1 MSLLKKTFMW
11 AFFLAAMYF
20 GGGMTQ
26 SENNF
31 MQGMGFMS
39 ILAALICL
47 YLVVKLIWG
56 PLTHYMKLAL
66 FVGILWYIAY
76 SIGLFDG
83 RTLSSFLSG
92 RSSGAEV
99 SGNVI
104 ASNNADELAALE
116 REMFKIPG
124 DEQASS
130 EDQPSGE
137 NNQPVNNGGLVGAV
151 KTFLFGN
158 QQNSQTKVNSFNP
171 MDYPSVKGYP
181 KVLSGSVLYLNGIK
195 IKLFGIDSPDRNQLC
210 SDKMK
215 QSYACGVQS
224 ALWLQEWLNEKEV
237 SCHILSKIESG
248 WATGSCFTDNN
259 QYDVAAVIVNEG
271 WAVAYTR
278 FTDIYVRYEQ
288 QAAAAHRGL
297 WSGSFYKP
305 WDWRKL
311 QQRKFKFKVKPG
323 KKKSSGKGFDFWG
336 LI

>member
-31 MQGMGFMS
+31 LQGMGFMS

-56 PLTHYMKLAL
+56 PLSHYMKIGL
-66 FVGILWYIAY
+66 FIGIIWYIAY

-83 RTLSSFLSG
+83 NTLSSFLSG
-92 RSSGAEV
+92 SPRVAESEDVV
-99 SGNVI
+99 SPED
-104 ASNNADELAALE
+104 AAKLTELE
-116 REMFKIPG
+116 NEMFKTDD
-124 DEQASS
+124 DEQP
-130 EDQPSGE
+130 EDD
-137 NNQPVNNGGLVGAV
+137 GGLVGRI
-151 KTFLFGN
+151 KTYLFGKKRAE
-158 QQNSQTKVNSFNP
+158 SAPVKAFNP
-171 MDYPSVKGYP
+171 MDYPSLQGYP
-181 KVLSGSVLYLNGIK
+181 QVLNGSVLSLNGIK
-195 IKLFGIDSPDRNQLC
+195 IKLFGIDAPDLNQTC
-210 SDKMK
+210 SDRMG
-215 QSYACGVQS
+215 QGYRCGERS
-224 ALWLQEWLNEKEV
+224 ALWLQDWLNGREV

-248 WATGSCFTDNN
+248 WATGSCFTNNN
-259 QYDVAAVIVNEG
+259 QYDIAAVMVSEG
-271 WAVAYTR
+271 WAVSYTR

-288 QAAAAHRGL
+288 QAAEAHRGL

-305 WDWRKL
+305 WDWRRL
-311 QQRKFKFKVKPG
+311 QQRKFKIKIKSG